1 MVNAAAVR
9 GVQPEITMTVS
20 TRDSLYRTLYCF
32 ISVRTVRWWSMTIW
46 TIHARLPV
54 SAALFTDSLSTPGID
69 TVTIF
74 SYASPEGDA
83 RHNFAL
89 ARQRAIAVKGYLLW
103 KYPHLNRERLLIEPV
118 GEDWLKLRELVVAD
132 NSVPDRGEVLH
143 LLDEIPDPGTL

>member
-20 TRDSLYRTLYCF
+20 TRDSLYRTPLLLHFRQNRSLVEYDYMDNPRTLACF
-32 ISVRTVRWWSMTIW
+32 C
-46 TIHARLPV
+46 
-54 SAALFTDSLSTPGID
+54 ALFTDSLSTPGID